1 MREAETVEAACRTL
15 KKPSPSRLKK
25 FIHELVM
32 GKFTSH
38 QLDNSELSFKDLSVI
53 EDSFLQILVGYYH
66 TRIEYPNQKD
76 PDADEKTEKDSG
88 QQEVR
93 NEQ

>member
-1 MREAETVEAACRTL
+1 
-15 KKPSPSRLKK
+15 
-25 FIHELVM
+25 M